1 MGQEKWKERGTGEK
15 AESKTRKNESKFA
28 VSAHGPNFGSEILH
42 LEQKPAKCSNY
53 RRRFDQ
59 FGLFT

>member
-28 VSAHGPNFGSEILH
+28 VSAHGPNFGIWNFASGTEAREVFEL
-42 LEQKPAKCSNY
+42 
-53 RRRFDQ
+53 
-59 FGLFT
+59 